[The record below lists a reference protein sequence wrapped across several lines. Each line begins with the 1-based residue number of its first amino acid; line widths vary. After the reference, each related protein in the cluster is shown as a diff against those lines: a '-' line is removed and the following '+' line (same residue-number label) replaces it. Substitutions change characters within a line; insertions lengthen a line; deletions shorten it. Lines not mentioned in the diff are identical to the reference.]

1 MNTKKYLGDAIKLAR
16 KDAKVEQNMLTEYA
30 NISSWT
36 LSHIENGKANPS
48 LNKLENILEVLGLEL
63 VLRKKIDGSIIER
76 ELDADR

>member
-1 MNTKKYLGDAIKLAR
+1 MNTKKYLGNAIKLAR

-48 LNKLENILEVLGLEL
+48 LDKLENILEVLGLEL
-63 VLRKKIDGSIIER
+63 VLRKKSDGSIIER